1 MIRKIR
7 ARKTDCGV
15 EILKKK
21 KKKVHAVNTGSW
33 ERSDVKKLQR

>member
-1 MIRKIR
+1 MIRKIH

-21 KKKVHAVNTGSW
+21 KKVHAVDTRSW
-33 ERSDVKKLQR
+33 ERGDVKKLQR